1 MIQQLTRNALKGQQ
15 QLAQGSALG
24 GEMGANQ
31 RPTGAKAFALTVRLS
46 HAPCPPRA
54 LPWAMSGL
62 ALQAALNLKGQQR
75 YYCQIKTLEN

>member
-1 MIQQLTRNALKGQQ
+1 MISQLTRNALKGQQ

-31 RPTGAKAFALTVRLS
+31 RPTGAKAFALTARPPS
-46 HAPCPPRA
+46 HGPHPGR

-62 ALQAALNLKGQQR
+62 ALQAALTEKS
-75 YYCQIKTLEN
+75 